1 MAFHITDGTLTRY
14 TEERGVIS
22 VIIPKS
28 VTKIKSC
35 AFEWCDSIAY
45 VKIPETVTE
54 IGKGAF
60 YGCENLREIYIGE
73 YLFPY
78 KSVGIFERIHQGLE
92 MIVKKDFSMKMDTSL
107 KYPLTLDFYRKT
119 RDEKAFAYLKK
130 HFTKVMIYLITKN
143 DTEMINFLIQTEK
156 FFTKRNIDKLIDYAI
171 DKNAHEIYVMLLNY
185 KNEHFGYTGIDKRF
199 KL

>member
-1 MAFHITDGTLTRY
+1 MAFHITDGILTRY

-22 VIIPKS
+22 VIIPEI
-28 VTKIKSC
+28 VTKIGSC

-60 YGCENLREIYIGE
+60 YGCENLGEIYIGG

-107 KYPLTLDFYRKT
+107 KYPLTLDFYQKT
-119 RDEKAFAYLKK
+119 GNEKAFTYLKK

-143 DTEMINFLIQTEK
+143 DTEMINFLIQTGK
-156 FFTKRNIDKLIDYAI
+156 FFTKRNIDKLIEKAI
-171 DKNAHEIYVMLLNY
+171 DRNAHEIYVILLNY
-185 KNEHFGYTGIDKRF
+185 KNEHIGYADIEKRF

>member
-1 MAFHITDGTLTRY
+1 MAFHITDGILTKY

-22 VIIPKS
+22 VTIPDS
-28 VTKIKSC
+28 VTKIGSY
-35 AFEWCDSIAY
+35 AFGWCDSIAY
-45 VKIPETVTE
+45 VKIPATVTE

-60 YGCENLREIYIGE
+60 YGCENLREIYIGG

-143 DTEMINFLIQTEK
+143 DTEMIIFLIQTGK
-156 FFTKRNIDKLIDYAI
+156 FLTKRNIDKLIDYAI
-171 DKNAHEIYVMLLNY
+171 AQNAHEIYVILLNY
-185 KNEHFGYTGIDKRF
+185 KNEHFGYTAIDKRF